1 MKIKKSIFIYLKHN
15 TTVWSIMLGRFPKK
29 MIVKTYCTKRAALS
43 CGYARLLCSK
53 DISHGWIE
61 KETHRSSE
69 NIAFLRRTDLI
80 ELPKNTPHKK
90 NTIFV

>member
-15 TTVWSIMLGRFPKK
+15 TTVFTIILCRFPKK
-29 MIVKTYCTKRAALS
+29 MIVKSYCTKRAAVL
-43 CGYARLLCSK
+43 CGYSRLLYCN
-53 DISHGWIE
+53 DLSHVWIDE
-61 KETHRSSE
+61 NTHRSSE
-69 NIAFLRRTDLI
+69 NIAFLRKTDLI